1 VILVSEPT
9 TLEPIVIDT
18 IERYF
23 DRLQAHV
30 SASQMIE
37 HVVTE
42 DFETGFTE
50 GFHWRGPDGLAE
62 FLDARSVFFDESH
75 EVLQVMN
82 VSRPGEGEIHA
93 QTRLRFFLRR
103 HEPGAATSEEFTGQ
117 AWHTWRLRREPS
129 EDRWRVAAQIV
140 DGFAQLND
148 NAATLFGAPSE
159 GLRT

>member
-1 VILVSEPT
+1 VILVNESV
-9 TLEPIVIDT
+9 TLEPIVVDT

-23 DRLQAHV
+23 DLLQAHV

-37 HVVTE
+37 NVVTD
-42 DFETGFTE
+42 DFETGFTD
-50 GFHWRGPDGLAE
+50 GFHWRGKDGLAE

-75 EVLQVMN
+75 EILQLMDV
-82 VSRPGEGEIHA
+82 
-93 QTRLRFFLRR
+93 TRLNEQNIQARTRLQFFLRR
-103 HEPGAATSEEFTGQ
+103 HQAGEARSEEFTGQ

-129 EDRWRVAAQIV
+129 EGRWRVAAQIV

-148 NAATLFGAPSE
+148 NAVTLFAAPTE